1 MREITVFHMEPEY
14 LLGDLNNLITLKKKI
29 ATDSILLEKI
39 KKDYN
44 QNKKQYKNEYFTA
57 KINHMSNKCLYYWL
71 YIKRYFDQAIYT
83 DSTTFPDYQ
92 KEEMKKNGW
101 MFPQAFIHSRITT
114 SGGVKISTEE
124 LYIRY
129 FDKYFDNLFNINI
142 GEKDSR
148 IHRYYQQAIFNY
160 KNKCY
165 YSCAVSLFPIIE
177 SYHQFMNN
185 FNENR
190 FYKIKENLE
199 NLENK
204 IENIHQIYNIKIS
217 YYINIVKQFND
228 LAKNHYFNISL
239 DRTTE
244 PNIINRNRIMHG
256 LFTREISQK
265 DCLQLFCVIS
275 NMIVIKNIIEANN
288 KLNHVSEE
296 LKALKSLLNKQQ
308 S

>member
-1 MREITVFHMEPEY
+1 
-14 LLGDLNNLITLKKKI
+14 
-29 ATDSILLEKI
+29 
-39 KKDYN
+39 
-44 QNKKQYKNEYFTA
+44 
-57 KINHMSNKCLYYWL
+57 
-71 YIKRYFDQAIYT
+71 
-83 DSTTFPDYQ
+83 
-92 KEEMKKNGW
+92 
-101 MFPQAFIHSRITT
+101 
-114 SGGVKISTEE
+114 
-124 LYIRY
+124 
-129 FDKYFDNLFNINI
+129 
-142 GEKDSR
+142 
-148 IHRYYQQAIFNY
+148 
-160 KNKCY
+160 
-165 YSCAVSLFPIIE
+165 
-177 SYHQFMNN
+177 MNN